1 MLKGHVTRLESLLC
15 SKKFVV
21 TGQVLV
27 MLWSHHN
34 MNTLKAMIVTCVSVS
49 CAYAGLTGQIW

>member
-15 SKKFVV
+15 SKKLVV

-27 MLWSHHN
+27 MLSSHFN
-34 MNTLKAMIVTCVSVS
+34 MNTLQAMVVTCVTCVSVS
-49 CAYAGLTGQIW
+49 CAYA